1 MAHRTLCVA
10 CARTGVR
17 GDLDVFEGDEG
28 GGADL
33 DVAVDGDE
41 DVGRLQVTVAAICKK
56 GSTLQVT
63 LQVTVITLPSSA

>member
-1 MAHRTLCVA
+1 LMCLRET
-10 CARTGVR
+10 R
-17 GDLDVFEGDEG
+17 EGEG
-28 GGADL
+28 DL

-41 DVGRLQVTVAAICKK
+41 DVGRLQVTVAAICKN

>member
-1 MAHRTLCVA
+1 
-10 CARTGVR
+10 VR

-28 GGADL
+28 GGGDL

-41 DVGRLQVTVAAICKK
+41 DVGRLQVTVAAICKN